1 MIKEASG
8 IVLKSISYSESSLIS
23 RIYTKE
29 FGKISVL
36 ARGAKKVKSGKAGIL
51 EPMNIVELQINFNE
65 SRDLQILREIS
76 INQNLSQIRSN
87 IQKLAIG
94 LVMVEILDKTTQ
106 SNDQSEILFRLIKKS
121 LITLCNSSI
130 NHLTLLL
137 FYYLQLSKYS
147 GFNPIHEHC
156 YQCNEF
162 LIEAIFHSQNGHLY
176 CKNCNHND
184 GIYLSKEKLQFL
196 KLLSTTH
203 INNLKSVEINSEAI
217 HVLGKYLIQF
227 MAFHLQGMHNIKSL
241 NFLNEV
247 AFA

>member
-1 MIKEASG
+1 MVKEATG

-29 FGKISVL
+29 FGKISVM
-36 ARGAKKVKSGKAGIL
+36 ARGAKKAKGGKAGML
-51 EPMNIVELQINFNE
+51 EPMNIVELQINLNE

-76 INQNLSQIRSN
+76 IKQNLSHIRSN

-106 SNDQSEILFRLIKKS
+106 ANDQSEILYRLIQKS
-121 LITLCNSSI
+121 LITLDNNSN
-130 NHLTLLL
+130 NHLTLML
-137 FYYLQLSKYS
+137 FYHLQYSKYS
-147 GFNPIHEHC
+147 GFNPIQEHC
-156 YQCNEF
+156 HQCSDV
-162 LIEAIFHSQNGHLY
+162 LTEANLHSQNGYLY

-184 GIYLSKEKLQFL
+184 GIYLSNDNLNLL
-196 KLLSTTH
+196 KLLSSTH
-203 INNLKSVEINSEAI
+203 INDLQSIEINSKMVQ
-217 HVLGKYLIQF
+217 VLEKYLIQF
-227 MAFHLQGMHNIKSL
+227 MVFHLQGMHNIKSL

>member
-1 MIKEASG
+1 MVKEAIG

-29 FGKISVL
+29 FGKISVM
-36 ARGAKKVKSGKAGIL
+36 ARGAKKAKGGKAGML
-51 EPMNIVELQINFNE
+51 EPMNIVELQINLNE

-76 INQNLSQIRSN
+76 IKQNLPHIRSN

-106 SNDQSEILFRLIKKS
+106 PNDQSEILFRLIKKS
-121 LITLCNSSI
+121 LITLDNNSI
-130 NHLTLLL
+130 NNLTLLL
-137 FYYLQLSKYS
+137 FYHLQLSKYS
-147 GFNPIHEHC
+147 GFNPIQNQC
-156 YQCNEF
+156 YQCNEI
-162 LIEAIFHSQNGHLY
+162 LIEANFNLQNGYLY
-176 CKNCNHND
+176 CKNCNNND
-184 GIYLSKEKLQFL
+184 GIYLSNEHLNLL

-203 INNLKSVEINSEAI
+203 INDLQSIDINVKTIQKLE
-217 HVLGKYLIQF
+217 KYLIQF
-227 MAFHLQGMHNIKSL
+227 MVFHLQGMHNIKSL